1 MHQVDPGAGP
11 VTGTAHADLITGSA
25 GADHLLGAAGDD
37 RLEGGGGADI
47 LAGGS
52 GDDQLVGGAGSD
64 TYRYDRG
71 QGHDTIIE
79 TSRVEGSVIE
89 LGPGLAEADLL
100 WHRDGDS
107 LVLEVTD
114 SGETLT
120 YVDWWFRREVAPLEF
135 RFADGTALSAADLDS
150 KIKTG
155 SEGSDTL
162 RSNPRP
168 ERLQGLGGDDR
179 LLGKGGDDV
188 LVGGSGNDLLEGG
201 AGSDSYLFA
210 AGWGADLLVEAVDDP
225 LATDRVL
232 FGSGM
237 QPLDLGFSRIEDD
250 LLVARHQSGD
260 SVRIGGWFVDGAS
273 IETFHTSD
281 GAVLAGDDVN
291 RLIESMASF
300 TATTGLD
307 WSDAVDQQPD
317 EVRALLAGYWEPT
330 GAAA

>member
-1 MHQVDPGAGP
+1 V
-11 VTGTAHADLITGSA
+11 
-25 GADHLLGAAGDD
+25 
-37 RLEGGGGADI
+37 
-47 LAGGS
+47 
-52 GDDQLVGGAGSD
+52 
-64 TYRYDRG
+64 
-71 QGHDTIIE
+71 
-79 TSRVEGSVIE
+79 
-89 LGPGLAEADLL
+89 
-100 WHRDGDS
+100 
-107 LVLEVTD
+107 
-114 SGETLT
+114 
-120 YVDWWFRREVAPLEF
+120 
-135 RFADGTALSAADLDS
+135 LSAADLDC

-201 AGSDSYLFA
+201 DGSDSYLFA
-210 AGWGADLLVEAVDDP
+210 AGWGADLLVEASDDP

-237 QPLDLGFSRIEDD
+237 QPLDLGFSRVEDD
-250 LLVARHQSGD
+250 LLVARHRSGD
-260 SVRIGGWFVDGAS
+260 SVRISDWFVDGAS

-317 EVRALLAGYWEPT
+317 EVRALLAGYWETT